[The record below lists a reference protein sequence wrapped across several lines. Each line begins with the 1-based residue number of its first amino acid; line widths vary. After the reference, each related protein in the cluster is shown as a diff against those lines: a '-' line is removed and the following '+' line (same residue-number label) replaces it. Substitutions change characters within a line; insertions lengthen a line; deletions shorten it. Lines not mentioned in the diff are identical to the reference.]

1 MRDILIVLL
10 AVLFTIMTIILF
22 EIKSMSHQ
30 FLTLVIVLLAFIIF
44 YMIVDKIHLFK
55 DSDNEVNINNTV
67 LEDKEMDFEDEAL
80 DFEDEEMDLVIDNQ
94 NVVEVE
100 EETEPNNVAG
110 MTSNQGFKM
119 VMESTE
125 NCGIHE
131 NIKNPDY
138 TIQNIDTTDFGVIRD
153 KIAQTLN

>member
-22 EIKSMSHQ
+22 EIKSMSNQ

-55 DSDNEVNINNTV
+55 DSDNEVNINNTD
-67 LEDKEMDFEDEAL
+67 LEDEEMDFEDEAL
-80 DFEDEEMDLVIDNQ
+80 DLVIDNQ

-100 EETEPNNVAG
+100 EETEPNNIAG
-110 MTSNQGFKM
+110 MTSNLGFKM

>member
-55 DSDNEVNINNTV
+55 DSENEVNINNTD
-67 LEDKEMDFEDEAL
+67 LEDEEMDFEDEAL
-80 DFEDEEMDLVIDNQ
+80 DLVIDNQ

-110 MTSNQGFKM
+110 MTSNLGFKM

>member
-22 EIKSMSHQ
+22 KIKSMSHQ

-55 DSDNEVNINNTV
+55 DSENEVNINNTD
-67 LEDKEMDFEDEAL
+67 LEDEEMDFEDEAL
-80 DFEDEEMDLVIDNQ
+80 DLVIDNQ

-110 MTSNQGFKM
+110 MTSNLGFKM